1 MPELPE
7 IESRAREMQQALVG
21 RTISAIT
28 VLQPKSLNVDAESF
42 AHALAGAEILAVSAR
57 GKWIVTEISQ
67 GWFLLNL
74 GMGGEVLLVTPDTL
88 PDKRRLVLAFRDG
101 ACLAINF
108 WWVGYA
114 HYLAPNDLAGHEMTA
129 RLGPNA
135 LEVTPAALQELV
147 GGRRSRIKS
156 LLLDQSQLAGI
167 GNFYIHDILFLARL
181 HPLRTADTLLP
192 DDVERLHR
200 AIEQGLQPSLD
211 QGGAWY
217 ELRLDGHRGGF
228 GQENLL
234 VAYREGQACPAC
246 GATIV
251 KLKTGGTSSF
261 ICPHCQA
268 L

>member
-7 IESRAREMQQALVG
+7 IASRAREMQAMLVG
-21 RTISAIT
+21 KTIAAVT
-28 VLQPKSLNVDAESF
+28 VLQPKSLNVDAEAF
-42 AHALAGAEILAVSAR
+42 AHALTGAEILAVSAR
-57 GKWIVTEISQ
+57 GKWIVTETSQ

-88 PDKRRLVLAFRDG
+88 PDKRRLVLSLSDG
-101 ACLAINF
+101 SSLVINF

-114 HYLAPNDLAGHEMTA
+114 HYVAPNGLAGHEMTA

-135 LEVTPAALQELV
+135 LEVTPDTLGTLV

-167 GNFYIHDILFLARL
+167 GNFYIHDILFRAGL
-181 HPLRTADTLLP
+181 HQLRTADTLLP
-192 DDVERLHR
+192 DDVARLHR
-200 AIEQGLQPSLD
+200 AIQQGLQPSLD

-217 ELRLDGHRGGF
+217 ELRLDGQRGGF

-234 VAYREGQACPAC
+234 VAYREGQACPTC
-246 GATIV
+246 GATIE
-251 KLKTGGTSSF
+251 KLKTGSTSSF
-261 ICPHCQA
+261 ICPTCQA